1 MPRNCSFCTR
11 ILICQGL
18 LEVPNEHMDKSIA
31 ISINPEE
38 LGNVNEKLNPNQVTS
53 KKLAISS
60 PGAFYGTFLL
70 NGSPGAFFGT
80 FNN

>member
-1 MPRNCSFCTR
+1 MSLVTN
-11 ILICQGL
+11 
-18 LEVPNEHMDKSIA
+18 SIERSNA
-31 ISINPEE
+31 LPIVKVTYDIIFSVTNK
-38 LGNVNEKLNPNQVTS
+38 VVLNPNQVTS

>member
-1 MPRNCSFCTR
+1 MIKDNCLEIQNNDLQLTIDSF
-11 ILICQGL
+11 
-18 LEVPNEHMDKSIA
+18 
-31 ISINPEE
+31 
-38 LGNVNEKLNPNQVTS
+38 NPNQVTS